1 MSFANSRHAARI
13 NKQSLRKMAF
23 LDHMDAIIPWKVLIE
38 KIDKKRPNYRRGR
51 WKIETKRMLKIYFL
65 QLRYN
70 LSDPGIE
77 EEVYDRLTFQK
88 FLDIDITT
96 DRIPDESTVL
106 RFRHFLEQHQL
117 QEVMFQCINEILE
130 NEWLLLKEGT
140 TVDATI
146 IAAPSS
152 TKNKAKKRD
161 PEMHSTRKGNNYY
174 FWMKTHVWTDSNSW
188 LIHTVECTSA
198 NIHDSVMVNKLLHW
212 GEQVIYGDS
221 AYMSQPKTNYYES
234 LWVAYN
240 VCKRSTRNKKLS
252 QIDRFLNCMFSRV
265 RARGEWAFGVIK
277 NIWKQRK
284 VKYRWIYKNHMQ
296 RYMLAWLSNLYMVR
310 KKLSTIS

>member
-23 LDHMDAIIPWKVLIE
+23 LDHMDAIIPWDVLIE

-51 WKIETKRMLKIYFL
+51 SKIETKRMLKIYFL

-130 NEWLLLKEGT
+130 NE
-140 TVDATI
+140 
-146 IAAPSS
+146 
-152 TKNKAKKRD
+152 
-161 PEMHSTRKGNNYY
+161 
-174 FWMKTHVWTDSNSW
+174 
-188 LIHTVECTSA
+188 
-198 NIHDSVMVNKLLHW
+198 
-212 GEQVIYGDS
+212 
-221 AYMSQPKTNYYES
+221 
-234 LWVAYN
+234 
-240 VCKRSTRNKKLS
+240 
-252 QIDRFLNCMFSRV
+252 
-265 RARGEWAFGVIK
+265 
-277 NIWKQRK
+277 
-284 VKYRWIYKNHMQ
+284 
-296 RYMLAWLSNLYMVR
+296 
-310 KKLSTIS
+310 